1 MNIRPTTILLA
12 LLLAL
17 PATGVCQSAPVTALV
32 GGALFDGTGRGVV
45 EDATVLVEGDRIKA
59 VGGRAD
65 VYIPAGARV
74 VDVSGKWLVPG
85 LVDTHIHFFQSG
97 GLYTRPD
104 IIDLTHLVPY
114 EREVADIKKRLEGT
128 FKRYLASGIT
138 AVVDM
143 GGPFWN
149 FHTRDLAAAT
159 AEAPRVAVAGPLI
172 STVSRP
178 QLDLG
183 DPPIIKAATPKD
195 ARRLVK
201 LQLEQS
207 PDLVKIWFILPP
219 SGDVSENLDVVKAAI
234 DEAHKGGVR
243 VAVHAT
249 QLETARAAV
258 LAGADI
264 LVHSVDD
271 KPVDEEFV
279 GLLKMAKV
287 IYCPTL
293 IVLEGY
299 AEVLGGN
306 TRLLEI
312 EERVGDPFFA
322 GSWSELAAGGDS
334 ISTEKNEARRQR
346 FLARAPVMRAN
357 LKAVHDAGVTVAAG
371 TDAGNIGTLHG
382 PSLHREFQLMAD
394 AGLSPEEILVAATR
408 NAATVFAREP
418 NFGTVETGKLADLL
432 VLDAD
437 PLEDVGNL
445 QRIHRVVKG
454 GRILDPAVLVPQ
466 SPTSVVQRQ
475 VEAYNARDIE
485 AFLSFYAED
494 AVLARHPGGEVIA
507 TGREEM
513 REIYG
518 KLFAESPELDCN
530 VVKRIALGD
539 MVVDHELVRGHRGRS
554 VVYAVA
560 IYEVKGGLIRRVWF
574 LPK

>member
-1 MNIRPTTILLA
+1 MTTRPTIILVL

-17 PATGVCQSAPVTALV
+17 PSAANCQSGGVTALV
-32 GGALFDGTGRGVV
+32 GGDLYDATGRGMIKN
-45 EDATVLVEGDRIKA
+45 ATVLIDGNRIKA
-59 VGGRAD
+59 VGPRAD
-65 VYIPAGARV
+65 VYIPAGSKV
-74 VDVSGKWLVPG
+74 VDVTGKWLTPG
-85 LVDTHIHFFQSG
+85 LVDTHVHFFQSG

-104 IIDLTHLVPY
+104 IVDLNHLRPY
-114 EREVADIKKRLEGT
+114 EKEVADIRERLDGT

-138 AVVDM
+138 AVVDV
-143 GGPFWN
+143 GGPLWN
-149 FHTRDLAAAT
+149 FEVRDLAASKV
-159 AEAPRVAVAGPLI
+159 EAPRVAVAGPLI

-183 DPPIIKAATPKD
+183 DPPIIKADTPED
-195 ARRLVK
+195 ARGLVR

-207 PDLVKIWFILPP
+207 PDLVKIWIILPA
-219 SGDVSENLDVVKAAI
+219 SGDVSENMDVVTAAI
-234 DEAHKGGVR
+234 QEAHKGGVR

-271 KPVDEEFV
+271 KPLDEEFIE
-279 GLLKMAKV
+279 LLKMGKV

-306 TRLLEI
+306 TRLLPI

-322 GSWSELAAGGDS
+322 GSWSELAAGGAAV
-334 ISTEKNEARRQR
+334 STEKNEARRQR
-346 FLARAPVMRAN
+346 FVARAPVMRAN
-357 LKAVHDAGVTVAAG
+357 LKAVHEAGVTIAAG

-382 PSLHREFQLMAD
+382 PSLHREFRLMAD
-394 AGLSPEEILVAATR
+394 AGLSPEEILVSATR
-408 NAATVFAREP
+408 NAALVFASDP
-418 NFGTVETGKLADLL
+418 NFGTVEPGKLADLL
-432 VLDAD
+432 VLDAN
-437 PLEDVGNL
+437 PLEDVANL

-454 GRILDPAVLVPQ
+454 GRLLDPAVLVPA
-466 SPTSVVQRQ
+466 SPISVVQRQ
-475 VEAYNARDIE
+475 VEAYNARDID
-485 AFLSFYAED
+485 AFLSFYASD

-507 TGREEM
+507 TGSDEM

-518 KLFAESPELDCN
+518 KLFAESPDLDCN

-539 MVVDHELVRGHRGRS
+539 MVVDHELVRGHRGRP

-560 IYEVKGGLIRRVWF
+560 IYEVKEGLIQRVWF